1 MSLFSDMNR
10 FQKFKWIYI
19 GTYFVLNL
27 IVLVI
32 SYRVSHN
39 VKVLLNMSQ
48 NISKMWY
55 FPLLGILMFLG
66 LILIYYVEIRQLNS
80 TVTKKENEIHLLKSK
95 LYDIEKPAQVS
106 SAEEKKGQ
114 QGNK

>member
-1 MSLFSDMNR
+1 MNR

-19 GTYFVLNL
+19 GIYFVLNVIVL
-27 IVLVI
+27 IV

-55 FPLLGILMFLG
+55 FPLIGILMFLG
-66 LILIYYVEIRQLNS
+66 LLLIYYVEIRQLNGAIE
-80 TVTKKENEIHLLKSK
+80 KKEKEMHLLKSK
-95 LYDIEKPAQVS
+95 LYDIEKPAQGS